1 MITHVV
7 LLQPKASS
15 SDEEI
20 TKVLR
25 QVEALRQVIPG
36 LTGIAV
42 GKNRSTYHRGY
53 THGIIMHFID
63 EAHLQAHHLLP
74 RLKHWIASVNRRSIL
89 IFLKP
94 TRNFQHKACIESI
107 IAYRRIINI

>member
-15 SDEEI
+15 TDEEI

-42 GKNRSTYHRGY
+42 GKNRSTYH
-53 THGIIMHFID
+53 
-63 EAHLQAHHLLP
+63 HL
-74 RLKHWIASVNRRSIL
+74 
-89 IFLKP
+89 
-94 TRNFQHKACIESI
+94 
-107 IAYRRIINI
+107 

>member
-15 SDEEI
+15 TDEEI
-20 TKVLR
+20 TEVLR

-36 LTGIAV
+36 LTAIAV

-63 EAHLQAHHLLP
+63 EAHLQAHHPHPAHIAAVEALDRICESTIDFDLP
-74 RLKHWIASVNRRSIL
+74 EASAQLSAQSV
-89 IFLKP
+89 
-94 TRNFQHKACIESI
+94 H
-107 IAYRRIINI
+107 